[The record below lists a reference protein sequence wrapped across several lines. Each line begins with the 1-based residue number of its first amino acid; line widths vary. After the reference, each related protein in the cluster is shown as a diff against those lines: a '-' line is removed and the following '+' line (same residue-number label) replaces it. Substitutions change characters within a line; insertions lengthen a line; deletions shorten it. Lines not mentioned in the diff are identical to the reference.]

1 MNNINCVY
9 YIINERWEGVG
20 HMVKVVKHGDVGKVE
35 LVRCGVLGGRVGGG
49 RTCLHSLTITS
60 LSCNPGS

>member
-20 HMVKVVKHGDVGKVE
+20 HMVKVVKHGDGRRVE
-35 LVRCGVLGGRVGGG
+35 LDRCGVLGGSASG
-49 RTCLHSLTITS
+49 C
-60 LSCNPGS
+60 